1 MQYTL
6 IQCQPKDAEKKINAL
21 AAEGWKVVSQ
31 SESTWVIK
39 KCFGCSNYV
48 DSIINVIL
56 VKE

>member
-1 MQYTL
+1 MKYTL
-6 IQCQPKDAEKKINAL
+6 IQTQPKDAEKKINAL

-39 KCFGCSNYV
+39 KCLGLSNTI
-48 DSIINVIL
+48 DSIINIVL